1 MSKLVSAVLTLPRQG
16 AVFDWTATTDQGGT
30 ESGTSYPMDWV
41 AVFTAGATSSVLKV
55 EGNGKRLV
63 LELGYGAG
71 PMQLPQGMMAEARP
85 APRRRRGRGRRRP
98 PVARPTRPGRS
109 PRRRRSAE

>member
-16 AVFDWTATTDQGGT
+16 AVFDWTATTETGGA

-41 AVFTAGATSSVLKV
+41 AVFTAGATSSVLRV

-63 LELGYGAG
+63 LELGYGGG
-71 PMQLPQGMMAEARP
+71 PIQLPMGMLVEAVRT
-85 APRRRRGRGRRRP
+85 PRRRRGQGRRRP
-98 PVARPTRPGRS
+98 AVAPTRPGRS